1 MTARSPDVGLYLAAL
16 FPSSGIAAPYGFVN
30 LRIRI
35 LILLVALGVL
45 SGCKTQSTMTAGATG
60 CSTMGVDIVKSRY
73 SRQGS
78 TTSWC
83 AKCKSK
89 LYYCVSNPEHSRVE
103 CKEAAADSCE

>member
-1 MTARSPDVGLYLAAL
+1 
-16 FPSSGIAAPYGFVN
+16 
-30 LRIRI
+30 
-35 LILLVALGVL
+35 
-45 SGCKTQSTMTAGATG
+45 
-60 CSTMGVDIVKSRY
+60 MGVDIVKSRY